1 MEGLKAKVRFV
12 QRGFETIHQYGVLR
26 AVPMALFEIFYET
39 KFASKTTDIIPF
51 DDMDIEE
58 YFKQHGNIY
67 IPCPYYL
74 AHRAFKQLDVDY
86 PASVFVDFG
95 SGLGRMMFFASQFP
109 FRRIIGVELSE
120 TLCARASDTLAKY
133 YRRLGKRSPEWQI
146 VQSDAARFPV
156 PRDANVFYFTDPFD
170 EEILGPVVTNIVDST
185 AEFKRPISVVYVNPG
200 HPDVFLRHGFGVL
213 RSEVN
218 RHGKGYMI
226 MSR

>member
-1 MEGLKAKVRFV
+1 MEGLKAKIRFV
-12 QRGFETIHQYGVLR
+12 QRGLETVHQYGYSR
-26 AVPMALFEIFYET
+26 AIPMALFEIFYEI
-39 KFASKTTDIIPF
+39 KFGSKTTDMISF

-67 IPCPYYL
+67 IPCPYYF
-74 AHRAFKQLDVDY
+74 ADRAFKQLDVDY

-95 SGLGRMMFFASQFP
+95 SGLGRMIFFASQFP

-133 YRRLGKRSPEWQI
+133 YRRLGKQSPEWQI

-170 EEILGPVVTNIVDST
+170 EEILEPVVTNIVHST

-218 RHGKGYMI
+218 RHGKGHMI
-226 MSR
+226 LSR

>member
-1 MEGLKAKVRFV
+1 MEGLKAKARFV
-12 QRGFETIHQYGVLR
+12 QRGFESIHEYGVLR

-39 KFASKTTDIIPF
+39 KFASKTTEMIPF
-51 DDMDIEE
+51 DDMDIEG

-67 IPCPYYL
+67 IPCPYYF
-74 AHRAFKQLDVDY
+74 AHRAFRQLDVDY
-86 PASVFVDFG
+86 PASVFVDYG

-133 YRRLGKRSPEWQI
+133 YRRRGKRSPEWQI
-146 VQSDAARFPV
+146 VQSDAARFSV

-170 EEILGPVVTNIVDST
+170 EEILGPVVTNIVAST

-213 RSEVN
+213 RSDVN

-226 MSR
+226 LSR

>member
-1 MEGLKAKVRFV
+1 M
-12 QRGFETIHQYGVLR
+12 I
-26 AVPMALFEIFYET
+26 
-39 KFASKTTDIIPF
+39 
-51 DDMDIEE
+51 
-58 YFKQHGNIY
+58 
-67 IPCPYYL
+67 
-74 AHRAFKQLDVDY
+74 
-86 PASVFVDFG
+86 
-95 SGLGRMMFFASQFP
+95 FFASQFP

-133 YRRLGKRSPEWQI
+133 YRRLDKQSPQWRI

-170 EEILGPVVTNIVDST
+170 EEILDPVVTNIVDST

-218 RHGKGYMI
+218 RLGKGYLI

>member
-39 KFASKTTDIIPF
+39 KFASKTTEMIPF

-67 IPCPYYL
+67 IPCPYYF

-86 PASVFVDFG
+86 PASVFVDYG
-95 SGLGRMMFFASQFP
+95 SGLGRMLFFASQFP

-133 YRRLGKRSPEWQI
+133 YRRRGKRSPEWQI

-170 EEILGPVVTNIVDST
+170 EEILGPVVTNIVAST

-200 HPDVFLRHGFGVL
+200 HPDVFLGHGFGVL
-213 RSEVN
+213 ISEVN

-226 MSR
+226 LSR